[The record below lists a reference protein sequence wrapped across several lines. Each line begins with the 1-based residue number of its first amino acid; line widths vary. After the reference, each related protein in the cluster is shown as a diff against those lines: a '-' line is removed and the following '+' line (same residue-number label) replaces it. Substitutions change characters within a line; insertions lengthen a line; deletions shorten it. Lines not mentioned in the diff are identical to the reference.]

1 MTNIFKYIFTAIYI
15 FNAVSGFSQKNK
27 KSTVDIYDEQDLK
40 SEAFLIDGIKL
51 LNAESAE
58 KAIAYFKK
66 AAEINPNSSGI
77 NLMLAKAYL
86 ASEDQANATIYA
98 EKAVRADNGN
108 KFCMKFLA
116 EIYQKQ
122 RRFKEATDLYEKISE
137 KFPNDIDNY
146 FDLSNLYITQEKY
159 ADAIQIYDK
168 IEKTIGLSEEITH
181 QKQLIYLKQNKLEKA
196 LEEGDKLIASEPLE
210 ETYVIKQAQILISN
224 ERNEQALVML
234 QQAVKKNPELGEAH
248 VLLAE
253 IYRKQNNFAKCREE
267 LKLVF
272 ENKNLSKDIKLKILG
287 SSLMMLKQESQ
298 PEVLDELI
306 QLTEGFIKEVPNEAK
321 AYMFLGDL
329 LMKKGQIAT
338 ARDRYVE
345 ATKFDKSSFE
355 LWLAIIELDS
365 KLNQNSQLAKHTE
378 EAVEYFPNQA
388 IFWYHNGVA
397 NFLLKNFKEAASG
410 LEEALNLALDNQ
422 ELAKHVNALLGD
434 TYNELK
440 EYKKS
445 DEAYESVLEQEPGN
459 EIVLNNY
466 SYYLS
471 IRKEKLERALELS
484 TQLIAISANNATYL
498 DTHAWVYY
506 TLKNYEKAREYLE
519 KAIQVG
525 REVSGTIVEHYGDAL
540 YQLGQKERALEEWK
554 KAKKLGETSQ
564 WIDKKIQTGQLFE

>member
-1 MTNIFKYIFTAIYI
+1 MVNVLKYLLTAVLLFVTSIN
-15 FNAVSGFSQKNK
+15 FAQKNK
-27 KSTVDIYDEQDLK
+27 KAINEVFDEQDLK

-51 LNAESAE
+51 LNAENPE

-66 AAEINPNSSGI
+66 AAEIKPNSSGI

-86 ASEDQANATIYA
+86 ASDDQANATLHA
-98 EKAVRADNGN
+98 EKAVKGEEGN

-122 RRFKEATDLYEKISE
+122 RRFKEAVDLYEKIAE

-146 FDLSNLYITQEKY
+146 FDLSNLYIAQEKY
-159 ADAIQIYDK
+159 SEAINIYNK
-168 IEKTIGLSEEITH
+168 IERTIGLSEEITH

-196 LEEGDKLIASEPLE
+196 IEEGDKLIASEPSD

-224 ERNEQALVML
+224 ERNEQALGLL
-234 QQAVKKNPELGEAH
+234 QQALKKNSDLGEAH

-253 IYRKQNNFAKCREE
+253 IYRKQSNFSKCREE
-267 LKLVF
+267 LKLAF

-287 SSLMMLKQESQ
+287 SSLLMLKQDNQ

-306 QLTEGFIKEVPNEAK
+306 QLTEGFIKQVPNEAK
-321 AYMFLGDL
+321 SLVFLGDL
-329 LMKKGQIAT
+329 LMKKGEVEQ

-345 ATKFDKSSFE
+345 ASKIDKASFE

-365 KLNQNSQLAKHTE
+365 KLNQTAQLAKHSE

-388 IFWYHNGVA
+388 VFWYHNGVA
-397 NFLLKNFKEAASG
+397 NFLLKKFKESASA
-410 LEEALNLALDNQ
+410 LEEALHLALDNQ

-440 EYKKS
+440 DYKKS
-445 DEAYESVLEQEPGN
+445 DEAYESVLKIEPNN

-471 IRKEKLERALELS
+471 TRKEKLERALELS
-484 TQLIAISANNATYL
+484 TQLIAISPNNSTFL
-498 DTHAWVYY
+498 DTHAWVFY
-506 TLKNYEKAREYLE
+506 TLKNYEKAKEYLE
-519 KAIQVG
+519 KAILSEAQ
-525 REVSGTIVEHYGDAL
+525 VSGTIVEHYGDAL
-540 YQLGQKERALEEWK
+540 YQLGQKEKALEEWK
-554 KAKKLGETSQ
+554 KAKKKGETSQ